1 MERER
6 EQMNIYNMIASLID
20 QAVKVELIEKRDML
34 YVRNQVLAQLH
45 LDSFPNETLMIEE
58 NIPNLL
64 ESLTNYAVE
73 AKLIEDVFDDKE
85 MFQANVMNCFMP
97 RPSNVQQTFWDK
109 YMEHSEVATNYFY
122 ELSKNSNYIQMKRIK
137 KNVHFIAETIYGALD
152 ITINLSK
159 PEKDPEQIRR
169 EKEMKKPLDYPPCVL
184 CIENEGYEGR
194 IGYPARANHRIVK
207 VPLGEEQ
214 WYLQYSPYVYYN
226 EHSIVLSEVHE
237 PMQISKQT
245 FEQLLAFVEVF
256 PHYFIGSNADLPI
269 VGGSILNHNHYQAG
283 HYEFAMTR
291 AKVAFNFALQRYPT
305 VTASILQW
313 PMTVIRLQAT
323 DKEKLVEAVHHIF
336 QTWQSYEDREANII
350 PFTGDTPHNTITPI
364 VRYRDGQFEFDVALR
379 NNRTTVTYPMGIFHP
394 HEDVHHI
401 KKENIGLIEVLGLAI
416 LPARLI
422 DELEIISEGLLN
434 HEKEIPNIHADWV
447 RELRATYGEL
457 ATKEESEQI
466 IQQEL
471 GNKFVQVLTNASV
484 YKQTTEGKTALN
496 RFIDRLNEEEL
507 Q

>member
-1 MERER
+1 
-6 EQMNIYNMIASLID
+6 MNIYNTIASLIE
-20 QAVKVELIEKRDML
+20 QAMKVGLIEERDML

-45 LDSFPNETLMIEE
+45 LDSFPNESLIIEV
-58 NIPNLL
+58 NIPDLL
-64 ESLTNYAVE
+64 EYVTNYAVE
-73 AKLIEDVFDDKE
+73 AQLIEDVFDDKE

-109 YMEHSEVATNYFY
+109 YMKHPELATNYFY

-137 KNVHFIAETIYGALD
+137 KNVHFEADTIYGALD

-169 EKEMKKPLDYPPCVL
+169 EKEMKKPLDYPSCVL

-194 IGYPARANHRIVK
+194 LGYPARANHRIVK
-207 VPLGEEQ
+207 IPLGEEQ

-291 AKVAFNFALQRYPT
+291 AKVAFNFTLQRYPT
-305 VTASILQW
+305 VNASILQW

-323 DKEKLVEAVHHIF
+323 DKEELVKANDQIF
-336 QTWQSYEDREANII
+336 QTYQSYENGEANN
-350 PFTGDTPHNTITPI
+350 NT
-364 VRYRDGQFEFDVALR
+364 
-379 NNRTTVTYPMGIFHP
+379 
-394 HEDVHHI
+394 
-401 KKENIGLIEVLGLAI
+401 
-416 LPARLI
+416 
-422 DELEIISEGLLN
+422 
-434 HEKEIPNIHADWV
+434 
-447 RELRATYGEL
+447 
-457 ATKEESEQI
+457 
-466 IQQEL
+466 
-471 GNKFVQVLTNASV
+471 LT
-484 YKQTTEGKTALN
+484 
-496 RFIDRLNEEEL
+496 
-507 Q
+507 